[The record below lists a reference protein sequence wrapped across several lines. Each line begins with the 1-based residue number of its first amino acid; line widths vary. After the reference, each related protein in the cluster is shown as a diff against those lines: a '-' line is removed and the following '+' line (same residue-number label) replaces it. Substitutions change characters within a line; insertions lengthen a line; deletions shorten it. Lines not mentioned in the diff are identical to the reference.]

1 MDAGLVDRMSQTKRG
16 KSIISYRTYC
26 NLVENSPRITLPWER
41 AGMFPKIV
49 HVLLFP
55 FRKVGIAREDS
66 GERKCVCGLLMFSH
80 LPGGP
85 GKNNLRIYLVGI
97 NQRLLP
103 GLTAWELT
111 RHPKCLKGI
120 HAP

>member
-26 NLVENSPRITLPWER
+26 NLVENSPRIILPWER

-49 HVLLFP
+49 HVLLFL

-66 GERKCVCGLLMFSH
+66 GERKCVWSPNVQPSPRRTRKEQSQN
-80 LPGGP
+80 LPRGNKPEIASGTDSL
-85 GKNNLRIYLVGI
+85 GV
-97 NQRLLP
+97 NQ
-103 GLTAWELT
+103 TS
-111 RHPKCLKGI
+111 KVS
-120 HAP
+120 